1 MPPRDVTADVLAAAL
16 ASAGYEPPH
25 ARVAM
30 LRPPFRLH
38 EGDLA
43 LPELAMRTGTLV
55 VIGTLTVAGSL
66 ELQRD
71 SRPLANVIV
80 VGSCELGIA
89 YVDGFLVVRDELRAN
104 VLIADASW
112 DGGVFVGG
120 DLHADTLAIHN
131 TAMTIHG
138 TRHARVLADT
148 ERAIAAQEALP
159 ALFQNDD
166 AEPYGYFLGL
176 VKR

>member
-1 MPPRDVTADVLAAAL
+1 MKDVNLDAITTAL
-16 ASAGYEPPH
+16 ATAGYEPPH
-25 ARVAM
+25 ARVSM

-38 EGDLA
+38 EGELA
-43 LPELAMRTGTLV
+43 LPDFAMRTGTLV
-55 VIGTLTVAGSL
+55 VIGTLNIAGSL

-80 VGSCELGIA
+80 VGACELGIA

-120 DLHADTLAIHN
+120 DLHADTLVIHN
-131 TAMTIHG
+131 TGMTIHG

-148 ERAIAAQEALP
+148 EGEIAAKEALP
-159 ALFQNDD
+159 ALFRDDD

>member
-1 MPPRDVTADVLAAAL
+1 MPKDVTAEALAAAL
-16 ASAGYEPPH
+16 AAAGYEPPH
-25 ARVAM
+25 ARVSM

-38 EGDLA
+38 EGELA

-55 VIGTLTVAGSL
+55 VIGTLTIAGSL

-80 VGSCELGIA
+80 VGSCTLGIA
-89 YVDGFLVVRDELRAN
+89 YVDGFLVVRDELRAKI
-104 VLIADASW
+104 LIADASW

-120 DLHADTLAIHN
+120 ELHADTLAIHN
-131 TAMTIHG
+131 TAMTIGG
-138 TRHARVLADT
+138 TRHVRVLADT
-148 ERAIAAQEALP
+148 EREIAAKDALP
-159 ALFQNDD
+159 ALFRDD
-166 AEPYGYFLGL
+166 DPEPYGYFLGV